1 MRHALAAALVALL
14 PLACA
19 EAAGTQP
26 SRAVVLVSGLDDHGL
41 PETDAIPLH
50 ARPGGPVRTTVPAGT
65 LVRALEV
72 RGEWTRVAALEA
84 HAHDGA
90 SAGGGGSADHAHD
103 FGEGWVGDYYL
114 RGRLHVIAAD
124 DPVCPVE
131 AWAEPGGTRAEP
143 LPASAQVEV
152 VTVTHDGA
160 RLWARVRTVAEPERE
175 AWVPRAALSEYSS
188 QQLVEGLG
196 HTHGSTDAPALVEST
211 GDC

>member
-1 MRHALAAALVALL
+1 MRHALAVALVALL

-41 PETDAIPLH
+41 PETDEIGLH
-50 ARPGGPVRTTVPAGT
+50 ARPGGPVRDTIPAGT

-72 RGEWTRVAALEA
+72 RGEWTRVAALEV

-90 SAGGGGSADHAHD
+90 TEPGGHAHD
-103 FGEGWVGDYYL
+103 FGEGWVGDYHL

-131 AWAEPGGTRAEP
+131 AWAEPGGERAEP

-152 VTVTHDGA
+152 VTVRHDGA
-160 RLWARVRTVAEPERE
+160 RLWARVRTVAEPGRE
-175 AWVPRAALSEYSS
+175 AWVPRTALSEYSS
-188 QQLVEGLG
+188 QQLVDGLG
-196 HTHGSTDAPALVEST
+196 HAHDGADAPGLVEST
-211 GDC
+211 GEC